1 MYIDGDEQLKDES
14 RLNLFR
20 QYYDRAHFSIRG
32 AIVRGYNPNETIKA
46 SDILGYIYSGRDS
59 ERLVVRPSYD
69 VISAIKE
76 QEESAILGNRPQDI
90 ALTTNAYVGLI
101 SENGSEWFTLRPIHP
116 EHVLLEYIYD
126 IQPEYNVH
134 NTDEESQHARQLS
147 IEFLSRDD
155 IIIPRNMKNILLEY
169 GY

>member
-20 QYYDRAHFSIRG
+20 QYSDRAHFSIRG
-32 AIVRGYNPNETIKA
+32 AIVRGYDPNETIKA
-46 SDILGYIYSGRDS
+46 SDILGYIYSGKDS
-59 ERLVVRPSYD
+59 DRLVIRPSYD

-76 QEESAILGNRPQDI
+76 HEDIAVLGNNPHDI

-116 EHVLLEYIYD
+116 ENVLLEYIYD
-126 IQPEYNVH
+126 IHPEYNVH
-134 NTDEESQHARQLS
+134 NTDEYSMYARQLAK
-147 IEFLSRDD
+147 EFLSRND
-155 IIIPRNMKNILLEY
+155 IIIPRNMKNILHDY